1 MSLEPGTRIGPYEI
15 TGTIG
20 AGGMGEVYRAR
31 DSRLDR
37 QVAVKVLRAGT
48 TSPQASGRFER
59 EAKAIAALNHP
70 NICSIYDVGT
80 SPMPFLV
87 MELLDGESLHQR
99 LSRGPLD
106 VATLVD
112 TGLALADALAAAHAR
127 GIVHRDLKPANIVLT
142 THGPKILDFGLA
154 RVVEGTTSPDV
165 GATAGPTLPVASPLT
180 DAGMAVGTVAYMS
193 PEQLRGEALDART
206 DIFSLGLVLYEMAT
220 GQRAFVGGT
229 SAVVSAAILHEQPR
243 APRSLR
249 PDLPARLDQAILTA
263 LEKDR
268 DTRTQTA
275 TELRAELKRLKREL
289 VGTRT
294 SASAP
299 SVQVAPFDDSHDT
312 REPAA
317 VIAVAAPPPGSS
329 DAQLIAG
336 VIGRHQRALAGAA
349 AVVVLVGVTWFL
361 NRQADT
367 DPSRETALSIA
378 DLEVVQLTTT
388 GTAGTPAISPDG
400 AYVAYVESGGGA
412 ASLRVRQV
420 ATGSNVEIVPPTPG
434 VVLAGTNFTPDGV
447 FVDYLRL
454 VPPAP
459 PELWRVPTLGG
470 QARRLSGDIASQAGW
485 SPDGRQMAYIRQP
498 APGRSELVIAK
509 HDAGAPRVVA
519 ARDAPL
525 RYLSLVN
532 YRSAYGPAWSP
543 DGSTI
548 ALVGERLD
556 EGVGTGQVVFVD
568 VATGTERT
576 VAAGPPGFAFA
587 LAWLDA
593 KTLLFSMLD
602 KLSALAQLWTLSY
615 PGGEFRRLTNDTSQ
629 YIGLS
634 VTAGRGEAVTS
645 RNEASFGIWTSEGG
659 GAWSQR
665 VSTSPAKA
673 NIGFGVQWIGDDLL
687 FVPGTGSGMGVA
699 RWRASTGTTEVL
711 APSGGYPSVSRDGS
725 TIVYFDYDTRE
736 QWRMDGR
743 GGNRVLLGRGADD
756 LSITPDGG
764 QVVVAD
770 VTSAIVK
777 LLPTDGTGI
786 AHEVARGRVR
796 GRAEVSPDG
805 QRVTFDAFDEQD
817 RPIIAVCDLS
827 DCSVR
832 QSLPPRGNWHWT
844 PDGRALAYVDELTS
858 NLWIQSMDGG
868 TPKQITAFPD
878 DGLEIWDFSWSA
890 NGERLAVA
898 RGRISRNI
906 VLFRGL
912 RPTK

>member
-1 MSLEPGTRIGPYEI
+1 VPLAIGARIGPYEI
-15 TGTIG
+15 TGSLG

-37 QVAVKVLRAGT
+37 EVAVKVLRTGT
-48 TSPQASGRFER
+48 ASPQASGRFER

-142 THGPKILDFGLA
+142 PHGPKILDFGLA

-165 GATAGPTLPVASPLT
+165 VATAVPTLPVAAPLT
-180 DAGMAVGTVAYMS
+180 DAGVAVGTVAYMS

-220 GQRAFVGGT
+220 GQRAFAGGT

-289 VGTRT
+289 VGTRPP
-294 SASAP
+294 APAP
-299 SVQVAPFDDSHDT
+299 SVQAAPFDDSPDR

-317 VIAVAAPPPGSS
+317 ASAVGPPPGSS

-336 VIGRHQRALAGAA
+336 VLGRHRRALAGAA
-349 AVVVLVGVTWFL
+349 AVVVLVGVAWFL
-361 NRQADT
+361 NRQAGT

-378 DLEVVQLTTT
+378 DLDIDQLTTT

-400 AYVAYVESGGGA
+400 AYVAYVEYGSGA
-412 ASLRVRQV
+412 ASLWLRQV
-420 ATGSNVEIVPPTPG
+420 ATESNIPIVEPTPG
-434 VVLAGTNFTPDGV
+434 VVLAGPNFTPDGV

-454 VPPAP
+454 VSQAP
-459 PELWRVPTLGG
+459 PELWRVPTIGAR
-470 QARRLSGDIASQAGW
+470 QPRRLSDIASQPGW
-485 SPDGRQMAYIRQP
+485 SPDGRKMAYVRQP
-498 APGRSELVIAK
+498 TPGRSELVTANY
-509 HDAGAPRVVA
+509 DGGAPGVVA

-532 YRSAYGPAWSP
+532 YFSGPAWSP

-548 ALVGERLD
+548 ALVGTRLD
-556 EGVGTGQVVFVD
+556 NGFETGQVVFVD
-568 VATGTERT
+568 VSTRTERT
-576 VAAGPPGFAFA
+576 VVPAPAPGVASP

-593 KTLLFSMLD
+593 ETLLFSMLD
-602 KLSALAQLWTLSY
+602 KPSALIQLWTLSY
-615 PGGEFRRLTNDTSQ
+615 PGGKFTRLTNDTSQ

-634 VTAGRGEAVTS
+634 LTAGRGEAVTQKY
-645 RNEASFGIWTSEGG
+645 EASFGIWTNEDG

-665 VSTSPAKA
+665 VPTSPAKT
-673 NIGFGVQWIGDDLL
+673 NLGFGVQWIGDDLL

-699 RWRASTGTTEVL
+699 RWRASTGKPEML
-711 APSGGYPSVSRDGS
+711 APSGGLPSVSRDGS
-725 TIVYFDYDTRE
+725 TIAYFDYDTRE
-736 QWRMDGR
+736 LWRMDGR
-743 GGNRVLLGRGADD
+743 GGNRVRLERGTNNLA
-756 LSITPDGG
+756 ITPDGRH
-764 QVVVAD
+764 VVVAD
-770 VTSAIVK
+770 VQSDVVK
-777 LLPTDGTGI
+777 LLRTDGTGI
-786 AHEVARGRVR
+786 AQDVTRGRVR
-796 GRAEVSPDG
+796 GRAEVSPDE
-805 QRVTFDAFDEQD
+805 QRVAFEAFDEQN
-817 RPIIAVCDLS
+817 RPIIAVCDLP
-827 DCSVR
+827 DCPMR
-832 QSLPPRGNWHWT
+832 QTLPPHVTWHWM
-844 PDGRALAYVDELTS
+844 PDSRALAYVDELTS
-858 NLWIQSMDGG
+858 NLWSQSIDGG
-868 TPKQITAFPD
+868 TPKQIITAFPD

-890 NGERLAVA
+890 TGKLAVA

-912 RPTK
+912 QPTK

>member
-1 MSLEPGTRIGPYEI
+1 
-15 TGTIG
+15 
-20 AGGMGEVYRAR
+20 
-31 DSRLDR
+31 
-37 QVAVKVLRAGT
+37 VLRAGT
-48 TSPQASGRFER
+48 TSPQAAERFER

-87 MELLDGESLHQR
+87 MELLDGESLHER
-99 LSRGPLD
+99 LSRGPFD

-142 THGPKILDFGLA
+142 PHGPKILDFGLA

-180 DAGMAVGTVAYMS
+180 DAGVAVGTVAYMS
-193 PEQLRGEALDART
+193 PEQLRGETLDART

-220 GQRAFVGGT
+220 GQRAFAGGT

-263 LEKDR
+263 LEKDS

-294 SASAP
+294 SASVR
-299 SVQVAPFDDSHDT
+299 SVQAAPFDDNNDS
-312 REPAA
+312 REAA
-317 VIAVAAPPPGSS
+317 PVSAVAAPPPGSS
-329 DAQLIAG
+329 DTQLIAG
-336 VIGRHQRALAGAA
+336 VIGRHRRALAGAA
-349 AVVVLVGVTWFL
+349 AVVLVGVAWFL
-361 NRQADT
+361 NRQAVT

-388 GTAGTPAISPDG
+388 GTAGAPAISPDG

-434 VVLAGTNFTPDGV
+434 VVLAGTSFTPDGV
-447 FVDYLRL
+447 FVDYLRH

-470 QARRLSGDIASQAGW
+470 QAQRLSGDIASQAGW

-498 APGRSELVIAK
+498 ALGRSELVIAK

-525 RYLSLVN
+525 RYPSPVYN
-532 YRSAYGPAWSP
+532 SAYGPAWSP

-548 ALVGERLD
+548 ALVGARLD
-556 EGVGTGQVVFVD
+556 EGVEIGQVVFVE

-576 VAAGPPGFAFA
+576 VAGGPPAAFA
-587 LAWLDA
+587 LAWLDDE
-593 KTLLFSMLD
+593 TLLFSMID

-615 PGGEFRRLTNDTSQ
+615 PVGEFRRLSNDTNQ

-634 VTAGRGEAVTS
+634 LAAGRGEAVTS

-665 VSTSPAKA
+665 VPTSLAKT
-673 NIGFGVQWIGDDLL
+673 NLGFRVQWIGDDLL

-699 RWRASTGTTEVL
+699 RWRASTGTAEML
-711 APSGGYPSVSRDGS
+711 APSGGNPTVSRDGS
-725 TIVYFDYDTRE
+725 TIVYYDYDTRE

-756 LSITPDGG
+756 LSITRDGR

-770 VTSAIVK
+770 VASAIVK

-786 AHEVARGRVR
+786 AREVTRGRVR
-796 GRAEVSPDG
+796 GRAEVSLDG
-805 QRVTFDAFDEQD
+805 QRVAFDAFDEQD

-832 QSLPPRGNWHWT
+832 QTLPPRGTWHWT
-844 PDGRALAYVDELTS
+844 TDGKALAYIDDLTS
-858 NLWIQSMDGG
+858 NLWIQSVDGG
-868 TPKQITAFPD
+868 APTQLTAFPD

-890 NGERLAVA
+890 DGERLAVA

-912 RPTK
+912 RRAK